1 MKAIKK
7 EKIPDVLGGIEERY
21 VSEAA
26 AYAEEREREAPSAVR
41 TAPARRKSPKLGRAL
56 AAACLALLLIGSAAF
71 AVAAESGEYRA
82 AVTFFEENGLSAEG
96 LSRAEVKAVYR
107 DITAQRFTYE
117 KTAEVLR
124 RTVPGWEIRQ
134 DAPAPEE
141 LSSLWERNVEK
152 TGLPGAGI
160 RYERSYRYE
169 PDAGTGLTVLQ
180 SSTLACFSDEGPLWT
195 ATFPGLYLD
204 GSARLAN
211 ATAAWGWEEVPAEGV
226 SRAWLARVGEDG
238 TVLWQRRPDHGFSR
252 EYIAAVLESGDG
264 TWAVVSRGDLK
275 FLCLSSYDAD
285 GNELGFRKTE
295 VGNLGIRNAARLGDG
310 YLIQLWNET
319 TGDTALLCKM
329 DRDGALTDRFSYETD
344 TCYYYIADMTEYEGR
359 VYLSAYAVPKEEDEG
374 GRHEIAKVLDR
385 LFAEEGEMRDITDEE
400 LTPLVRENYTAILLL
415 CDPEGGEP
423 QTFYSVAGSL
433 GGRLTVTGAGELEW
447 DVNAVAS
454 AHFSPQTSMYS
465 IDCTCKVYRY
475 AFGAD
480 GALVRQTDTGETV
493 SHAR

>member
-56 AAACLALLLIGSAAF
+56 AAACLALLLIGSAAV

-107 DITAQRFTYE
+107 DITAQRFTYG

-169 PDAGTGLTVLQ
+169 PDAGTGLNTLQ

-211 ATAAWGWEEVPAEGV
+211 ATAAWGWEEVPADGT
-226 SRAWLARVGEDG
+226 SHAWLARVGEDG

-252 EYIAAVLESGDG
+252 EYIGAVLESGDG

-275 FLCLSSYDAD
+275 YLCLSSYDAG

-310 YLIQLWNET
+310 YIVQLWNET

-344 TCYYYIADMTEYEGR
+344 TCFYYIADMIEYEGR
-359 VYLSAYAVPKEEDEG
+359 VYLSAYAVPKGQDEG
-374 GRHEIAKVLDR
+374 GRHEIAGVLDR
-385 LFAEEGEMRDITDEE
+385 LFPEEGKIREITDEE
-400 LTPLVRENYTAILLL
+400 LTPMVRENYTAILLL

>member
-1 MKAIKK
+1 MKK
-7 EKIPDVLGGIEERY
+7 ETISTVLGGIDERY
-21 VSEAA
+21 LSEAA
-26 AYAEEREREAPSAVR
+26 AFSAEKEEKGASVR
-41 TAPARRKSPKLGRAL
+41 FAPAKKGVRPGRAL
-56 AAACLALLLIGSAAF
+56 LAACLSLLLIGSAAV

-82 AVTFFEENGLSAEG
+82 ATAFFAENGLSAEG

-107 DITAQRFTYE
+107 DITAQRFSYE

-134 DAPAPEE
+134 ETPAPEE
-141 LSSLWERNVEK
+141 LSALWERNVKK
-152 TGLPGAGI
+152 TVLPGGEI
-160 RYERSYRYE
+160 SYRYTYQDGK
-169 PDAGTGLTVLQ
+169 DAETGLTVLK
-180 SSTLACFSDEGPLWT
+180 SSTLTCLSGETELWS
-195 ATFPGLYLD
+195 ATFTGFYLE

-211 ATAAWGWEEVPAEGV
+211 GTAAWGWEETRSAADS

-252 EYIAAVLESGDG
+252 EYIAAVLENGDG
-264 TWAVVSRGDLK
+264 AWAVVSRGDLK
-275 FLCLSSYDAD
+275 YLCLSSYDAD
-285 GNELGFRKTE
+285 GNELGFCKTE

-310 YLIQLWNET
+310 YIVQLWNET
-319 TGDTALLCKM
+319 AGDTALLCKM
-329 DRDGALTDRFSYETD
+329 DRDGALTDSFSYETD
-344 TCYYYIADMTEYEGR
+344 TCYYYIADMIEYEGR

-385 LFAEEGEMRDITDEE
+385 LFPEEGEMRTITDEE

-433 GGRLTVTGAGELEW
+433 GGTLTVTGAGELEW

-454 AHFSPQTSMYS
+454 AHFSPMTSMYS
-465 IDCTCKVYRY
+465 IAAACKVYRY
-475 AFGAD
+475 AFNAAGH
-480 GALVRQTDTGETV
+480 LVRQTDTGETAV
-493 SHAR
+493 HAR